1 MIEATGH
8 MVTMRHGIQTL
19 HNNQRRAFCLSTM
32 VRKISH
38 PNTSTFSLWEHLAS
52 LQDGGLLANK
62 IHNRPGA
69 SEALVLAEPKK
80 EKEARN

>member
-1 MIEATGH
+1 
-8 MVTMRHGIQTL
+8 
-19 HNNQRRAFCLSTM
+19 M

-38 PNTSTFSLWEHLAS
+38 PNTSAFFRREQLAS
-52 LQDGGLLANK
+52 LQDGGLLVNK

-69 SEALVLAEPKK
+69 SEALVLAEPEK